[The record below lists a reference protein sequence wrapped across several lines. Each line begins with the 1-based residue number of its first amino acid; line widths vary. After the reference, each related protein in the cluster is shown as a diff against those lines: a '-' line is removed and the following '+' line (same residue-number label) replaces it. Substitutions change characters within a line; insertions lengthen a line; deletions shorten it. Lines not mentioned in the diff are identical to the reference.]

1 MREEENIFF
10 DDAGGWD
17 KDGAAFLLHAINPL
31 RLKLTRTATGGLAG
45 KRLFDLGCGGGIFSE
60 AAAAGARVVAV
71 DIAAGAIAAAFR
83 AAAKSG
89 SGVDYRVHSGFADG
103 DVGAY
108 DVVTCFEMLEH
119 ADNPA
124 AVVADVSALL
134 APGGT
139 AVFST
144 INRGMRSRAL
154 MIAGLEKI
162 LNILPSGVHDYE
174 KFIPPADLAGWCQ
187 DAGLS
192 VRRVVGMRYSFFGRV
207 YLLDDA
213 DLSVNYFLIARRD
226 N

>member
-1 MREEENIFF
+1 
-10 DDAGGWD
+10 
-17 KDGAAFLLHAINPL
+17 
-31 RLKLTRTATGGLAG
+31 
-45 KRLFDLGCGGGIFSE
+45 
-60 AAAAGARVVAV
+60 
-71 DIAAGAIAAAFR
+71 
-83 AAAKSG
+83 
-89 SGVDYRVHSGFADG
+89 
-103 DVGAY
+103 
-108 DVVTCFEMLEH
+108 
-119 ADNPA
+119 
-124 AVVADVSALL
+124 
-134 APGGT
+134 
-139 AVFST
+139 
-144 INRGMRSRAL
+144 

>member
-1 MREEENIFF
+1 M
-10 DDAGGWD
+10 
-17 KDGAAFLLHAINPL
+17 
-31 RLKLTRTATGGLAG
+31 
-45 KRLFDLGCGGGIFSE
+45 
-60 AAAAGARVVAV
+60 
-71 DIAAGAIAAAFR
+71 
-83 AAAKSG
+83 
-89 SGVDYRVHSGFADG
+89 HSGFADG

-174 KFIPPADLAGWCQ
+174 KFIPPADLAVGAKMPDYQCG
-187 DAGLS
+187 ALS
-192 VRRVVGMRYSFFGRV
+192 HALFVFGRV

>member
-1 MREEENIFF
+1 M
-10 DDAGGWD
+10 D

-60 AAAAGARVVAV
+60 AAAAAGARVVAV

-192 VRRVVGMRYSFFGRV
+192 VRRVVGMRYSFFWPRLFIGRCGFIGE
-207 YLLDDA
+207 LFF
-213 DLSVNYFLIARRD
+213 NRRRD

>member
-1 MREEENIFF
+1 M
-10 DDAGGWD
+10 
-17 KDGAAFLLHAINPL
+17 LHAINPL

-60 AAAAGARVVAV
+60 AAAAAGARVVAV

>member
-1 MREEENIFF
+1 M
-10 DDAGGWD
+10 
-17 KDGAAFLLHAINPL
+17 
-31 RLKLTRTATGGLAG
+31 
-45 KRLFDLGCGGGIFSE
+45 
-60 AAAAGARVVAV
+60 AAGFFPRRRRRRGRGWVAV